1 MVWSAAYPHSHRC
14 PTEAG
19 CAEEAESGRRLHS
32 PSVSPVSPF
41 KHRFAEVDPEE
52 KKQER
57 LNKFFDTEVVS
68 VPCFAFRIGEHQ
80 KESRVQAQRKR
91 RDMGGCHISCS
102 GNGAASFT
110 AR

>member
-80 KESRVQAQRKR
+80 KRVACTSAEKTERHGR
-91 RDMGGCHISCS
+91 MPHIL
-102 GNGAASFT
+102 
-110 AR
+110 